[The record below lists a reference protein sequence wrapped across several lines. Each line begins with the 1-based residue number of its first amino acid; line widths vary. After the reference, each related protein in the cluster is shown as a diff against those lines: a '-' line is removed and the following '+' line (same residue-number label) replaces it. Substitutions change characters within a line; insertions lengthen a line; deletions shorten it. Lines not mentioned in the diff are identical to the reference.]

1 MSRLVD
7 LNLLLLAG
15 LVSYLIGSVPF
26 GLLLTRLG
34 GAGDIRAIGSGNIG
48 ATNVLRT
55 GRRGLAAATL
65 LLDALKGIVAVLLA
79 ALVLLLLLPDV
90 AAVAAV
96 CVVAGHC
103 FPVWLRFRGGKG
115 VATGLG
121 VALALD
127 WRAGLICCLAWLL
140 MARLSRISS
149 AGALAGFVPLA
160 PLLLAFGGGGGG
172 GGRAGGGGGGGGA
185 GGGRGGGGGG
195 RPPPPARPVRFA
207 WRCGRT

>member
-1 MSRLVD
+1 MNGFADRLPP
-7 LNLLLLAG
+7 LLGAG
-15 LVSYLIGSVPF
+15 VAAYLIGSVPF

-34 GAGDIRAIGSGNIG
+34 GAGDIRSIGSGNIG

-65 LLDALKGIVAVLLA
+65 LLDALKGAVAVLLA
-79 ALVLLLLLPDV
+79 ALLLPLLLPGV

-103 FPVWLRFRGGKG
+103 LPVWLRFHGGKG

-140 MARLSRISS
+140 VARASRMSS
-149 AGALAGFVPLA
+149 VGALASFVPLS
-160 PLLLAFGGGGGG
+160 PLLLAFGGGDLRSPIPWAGLAVTLLVVWRHRGNIRRLAAGTEPRIGGQG
-172 GGRAGGGGGGGGA
+172 I
-185 GGGRGGGGGG
+185 
-195 RPPPPARPVRFA
+195 
-207 WRCGRT
+207 

>member
-1 MSRLVD
+1 MSVALADTVG
-7 LNLLLLAG
+7 LLLLAG
-15 LVSYLIGSVPF
+15 LVAYLVGSVPF
-26 GLLLTRLG
+26 GLVLTRLG
-34 GAGDIRAIGSGNIG
+34 GAGDIRGIGSGNIG

-65 LLDALKGIVAVLLA
+65 LLDGLKGVVAVVGCSLPLP
-79 ALVLLLLLPDV
+79 LLLPDV

-127 WRAGLICCLAWLL
+127 WRAGLICCLIWLL
-140 MARLSRISS
+140 VARASRRSS
-149 AGALAGFVPLA
+149 AAALASFFVLG
-160 PLLLAFGGGGGG
+160 PLLLVF
-172 GGRAGGGGGGGGA
+172 AGGDITSPIPWAGLAVGLGVFARHRDNILRLAAGTEPRIGA
-185 GGGRGGGGGG
+185 R
-195 RPPPPARPVRFA
+195 AA
-207 WRCGRT
+207 

>member
-1 MSRLVD
+1 MSGLPDR
-7 LNLLLLAG
+7 LLLLILAG

-79 ALVLLLLLPDV
+79 ALVLPLLLPDV

-103 FPVWLRFRGGKG
+103 HPVWLRFRGGKG

-160 PLLLAFGGGGGG
+160 PLLLAFGGGDL
-172 GGRAGGGGGGGGA
+172 RSPIPWAGLAVTLLVVWRHRGNIRRLAAGTEPRIGA
-185 GGGRGGGGGG
+185 Q
-195 RPPPPARPVRFA
+195 AI
-207 WRCGRT
+207 